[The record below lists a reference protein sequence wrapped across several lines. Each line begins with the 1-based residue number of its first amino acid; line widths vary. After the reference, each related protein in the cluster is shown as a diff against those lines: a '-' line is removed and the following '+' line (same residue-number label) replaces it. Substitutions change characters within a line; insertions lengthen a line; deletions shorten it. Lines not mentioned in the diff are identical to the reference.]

1 MTIVFQLAK
10 SLEEKSKEEL
20 IDDYIELYKEKM
32 KLEKEREKLEKE
44 LRKYRNAHTPSSA
57 NKHIKPDTMGLKAVK
72 GARRGAPMGHK
83 GATLRLPA
91 ADEIIPVIAPACGKC
106 RSHNVVP
113 TGYVRKRKVI
123 CLQKPKTFIKEYD
136 QEEVRCLDCS
146 SLTLANHRDI
156 PECGLYD
163 RTIQSLVNYFHFRAR
178 LPYNRLVDAM
188 KNIFGVPMTEPT
200 AMEITRRAGRKLEPK
215 YHELED
221 EIRNS
226 GVVHADETSQSVNG
240 VNHWVWVFCTVFM
253 SLFKVHDKRGGDIVE
268 KTLGQDFIGKLVAD
282 GWRTYKVYSNDH
294 GVLLQRCW
302 SHGHT
307 EVKFE
312 CKEKHPYL
320 YTWHCG
326 IYGMAK
332 KGKSYKQEKRRLKM
346 FEECKT
352 QLALW
357 VASAKTCRDLRKLAT
372 KMENGGDDWFTAVL
386 HPEVPL
392 DNNEAERS
400 IRPWRVMEKIMGC
413 LRSDAGIRTHEVLM
427 SLISTWE
434 KQHKDVF
441 STLQATL

>member
-83 GATLRLPA
+83 GATLHLPA

-113 TGYVRKRKVI
+113 TGYVRKRRVI
-123 CLQKPKTFIKEYD
+123 CLQKPKMFVKEYAR
-136 QEEVRCLDCS
+136 EEIRCLDCN
-146 SLTLANHRDI
+146 SLTLARHEDI

-163 RTIQSLVNYFHFRAR
+163 RTIQGLVNYFRFRAR

-200 AMEITRRAGRKLEPK
+200 AMAITHRAGRKLEPY
-215 YHELED
+215 YHALED

-240 VNHWVWVFCTVFM
+240 TNHWVWAFCNALL
-253 SLFKVHDKRGGDIVE
+253 SLFKVHDRRGGDIVE
-268 KTLGQDFIGKLVAD
+268 KTLGMNFAGKLVAD
-282 GWRTYKVYSNDH
+282 GWATYKVYSRNH

-302 SHGHT
+302 SHAHT

-312 CKEKHPYL
+312 CKENHPDIYK
-320 YTWHCG
+320 WHCD
-326 IYGMAK
+326 IYAMAA
-332 KGKSYKQEKRRLKM
+332 KGKLYKQEKRRQGAFMK
-346 FEECKT
+346 CKT
-352 QLALW
+352 ELAAW
-357 VASAKTCRDLRKLAT
+357 IVAAKTHSDLRKLAT
-372 KMENGGDDWFTAVL
+372 TIENGGDDWFTAVL

-392 DNNEAERS
+392 DNNEAERTL
-400 IRPWRVMEKIMGC
+400 RAWAVLRKIIGC
-413 LRSDAGIRTHEVLM
+413 LRSTAGVRTHEVLM